1 MNGGDE
7 IAAATR
13 TIFAAYTLPSATRDG
28 YVFKGWYDN
37 AQLSGEAITEIAA
50 GVANEG
56 DKTFYAK
63 WEEIAAPDPEPEKK
77 GCGKQTARD
86 LALML
91 GSLSALLAAALFVG
105 KKG

>member
-1 MNGGDE
+1 MQ
-7 IAAATR
+7 AARYSRRTRPVATR
-13 TIFAAYTLPSATRDG
+13 EG

-37 AQLSGEAITEIAA
+37 AQLSGEAVSEIAA
-50 GVANEG
+50 GIANEG

-63 WEEIAAPDPEPEKK
+63 WEEIPAAAPEKK

-86 LALML
+86 LAIML
-91 GSLSALLAAALFVG
+91 GSLSAILAAALFVG